1 MATSKT
7 MHLLRRLALA
17 LVAPV
22 LLLHPWS
29 ASAGESFDKGSCTFN
44 GHKLYGD
51 IRVVSSGADV
61 TVREVTSG
69 ADLNVKK
76 VTSGASS
83 CGEWRMVTSG
93 ADTTVRF
100 VSSGADVSIR
110 YVTSSPGAN

>member
-1 MATSKT
+1 
-7 MHLLRRLALA
+7 
-17 LVAPV
+17 
-22 LLLHPWS
+22 
-29 ASAGESFDKGSCTFN
+29 
-44 GHKLYGD
+44 
-51 IRVVSSGADV
+51 
-61 TVREVTSG
+61 
-69 ADLNVKK
+69 